1 MGAGVPARRGL
12 DKKHPPHRKRLN
24 MSEKEAKEKKPKDS
38 AAKPTQAQLNA
49 NKAAK
54 EAKKA
59 AAAKTAKGEGGGEQV
74 PPVSL
79 RLREKYHKEV
89 VPALQ
94 AKFGLKN
101 KNAVPRLLKVCLNMG
116 FGKAATDNNPKVGEQ
131 CVLDMTTISGQ
142 KAVVTMSRKAV
153 SNFKLRENMA
163 IGCRVTLRGPKMFE
177 FLDRLFNVALPR
189 VRDFRGISPRAFDGR
204 GNYSL
209 GLQEQTVFPEI
220 ETDKTDL
227 IHGMDVTICT
237 SAKKDE
243 HAREM
248 LKSLGCPFRDH

>member
-1 MGAGVPARRGL
+1 MA
-12 DKKHPPHRKRLN
+12 DKKDKD
-24 MSEKEAKEKKPKDS
+24 EKEKKPKEG
-38 AAKPTQAQLNA
+38 AAKPTQAQLDA

-59 AAAKTAKGEGGGEQV
+59 AAAKSGGKSEVAGEQV
-74 PPVSL
+74 PPTTL
-79 RLREKYHKEV
+79 RLKDKYTKEV
-89 VPALQ
+89 VPAMQ
-94 AKFGLKN
+94 EKFGLKN
-101 KNAVPRLLKVCLNMG
+101 KNAVPRLVKVCLNMG

-131 CVLDMTTISGQ
+131 CVIDMTTITGQ

-153 SNFKLRENMA
+153 SNFKLRENMQ

-220 ETDKTDL
+220 ESDKTDH
-227 IHGMDVTICT
+227 IHGMDITICT
-237 SAKKDE
+237 NAKKDE
-243 HAREM
+243 QAREL
-248 LKSLGCPFRDH
+248 LKSLGCQFRDH